1 MNSNSLYERAKKVMP
16 GGVNSPVR
24 AFGAVGGNP
33 LFISRGEGSKISD
46 VDGNEY
52 IDYVCSWGPVILGH
66 NHPEIAKSIESAIYN
81 GLSFGAPTEI
91 EVLAAE
97 LITSSVPNVDMVR
110 MVNSGTEA
118 VMSAVRLARGY
129 TGKDKI
135 IKFEGCYHGH
145 GDSMLVKAG
154 SGALT
159 LSAPDSRGVTHGTAK
174 DTLVA
179 VYNDIESVE
188 RLFCENKDEI
198 AGVIIE
204 PVAANMGVIP
214 PEENFLTGL
223 RKLCDKNN
231 ALLIFDEVITGF
243 RLCFGGAQEFYGV
256 DADIVTFGKVI
267 GAGMPVGAYG
277 GRREIMECVSPLGGV
292 YQAGTLSGNPIAM
305 TAGYTQLKILS
316 ENKEIYNKINNLALK
331 LEEGFKRAAGELEL
345 PMWVNRVG
353 SLVSVFF
360 TKECVE
366 NYKKAKTSD
375 TGLYSKYFNYMLK
388 EGIYLA
394 PSQFEAM
401 FISYSHTEEDICKTL
416 DAARKVL
423 GNLKELGY

>member
-1 MNSNSLYERAKKVMP
+1 
-16 GGVNSPVR
+16 
-24 AFGAVGGNP
+24 
-33 LFISRGEGSKISD
+33 
-46 VDGNEY
+46 
-52 IDYVCSWGPVILGH
+52 
-66 NHPEIAKSIESAIYN
+66 
-81 GLSFGAPTEI
+81 
-91 EVLAAE
+91 
-97 LITSSVPNVDMVR
+97 
-110 MVNSGTEA
+110 
-118 VMSAVRLARGY
+118 
-129 TGKDKI
+129 
-135 IKFEGCYHGH
+135 FEGCYHGH